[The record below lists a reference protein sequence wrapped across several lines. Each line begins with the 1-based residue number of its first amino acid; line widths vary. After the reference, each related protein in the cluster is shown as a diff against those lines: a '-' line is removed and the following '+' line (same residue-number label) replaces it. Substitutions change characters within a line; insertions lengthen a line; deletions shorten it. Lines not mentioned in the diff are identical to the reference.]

1 METPGSI
8 EWDWGCRLAFQ
19 SGMSGPA
26 FAEGPPPLPES
37 QGPWSQPPTQPP
49 SAKPATSTASPTPEP
64 TTERPPRRVPV
75 GLIVWLALICGAI
88 GAYVAFT
95 LVFPGQTSGMDQADA
110 LRLLGLL
117 ALVST
122 GLVFMRRVR
131 EAVRNIAIWA
141 GIAGVLLVGY
151 TYRNDLLGIW
161 NKVSSE
167 VLPSVAV
174 ANTPHSMTI
183 SASQDGGFYVQGKV
197 NGAPVRFAIDTGA
210 SGIVLSPADAQRAG
224 VDVSKL
230 DFSASSETA
239 TGVGQIAPST
249 ATSLEVGPLQ
259 IGAAKVAVDRTP
271 MIASLLGMDFLRRF
285 DSIEIKGDQLT
296 LTWRG

>member
-1 METPGSI
+1 
-8 EWDWGCRLAFQ
+8 
-19 SGMSGPA
+19 
-26 FAEGPPPLPES
+26 
-37 QGPWSQPPTQPP
+37 
-49 SAKPATSTASPTPEP
+49 
-64 TTERPPRRVPV
+64 VPV

-88 GAYVAFT
+88 GAYAAFT
-95 LVFPGQTSGMDQADA
+95 MIFPGQASGMDQADA

-122 GLVFMRRVR
+122 GLVFVRRVR
-131 EAVRNIAIWA
+131 VGEAVRNIAIWA

-151 TYRNDLLGIW
+151 TYRNELLGVW

-174 ANTPHSMTI
+174 ANTPHSRTI
-183 SASQDGGFYVQGKV
+183 SVSPDGGFYIQGKV
-197 NGAPVRFAIDTGA
+197 NGQPVRFVIDTGA

-224 VDVSKL
+224 VDLTKL
-230 DFSASSETA
+230 DFTSSSETA
-239 TGVGQIAPST
+239 NGIGQIAPYQ
-249 ATSLEVGPLQ
+249 ATSLEVGGLQ
-259 IGAAKVAVDRTP
+259 LGAAKVAVDHSP
-271 MIASLLGMDFLRRF
+271 MSASLLGMDFLRPRF